1 MANTNKLGKNVSTL
15 NEINSFHVNYLYGR
29 HQFTENDALV
39 TYEDFMTFY
48 NLLNSCTNKKQSQ
61 QQLALKSQQQQLTE
75 GIQKQL
81 QQQQQKEEKNKN
93 QENTRK
99 QFAMSTSQ
107 ECVIQRPPQQ
117 MMEYNRHP
125 EIINRLN
132 QQQQVQ
138 PPINYIHHIHHRPV
152 FIQQQQPQQQHPTLN
167 PEVIKIKNN
176 NRSNSPKYKSIS
188 KIINQ
193 L

>member
-1 MANTNKLGKNVSTL
+1 MM
-15 NEINSFHVNYLYGR
+15 LYS
-29 HQFTENDALV
+29 L
-39 TYEDFMTFY
+39 MKIFY
-48 NLLNSCTNKKQSQ
+48 NLLNSCTNEKQSLQ
-61 QQLALKSQQQQLTE
+61 KLALKSQQQQLTE

-81 QQQQQKEEKNKN
+81 QQQQQQQKEEKNKN
-93 QENTRK
+93 QENLRK
-99 QFAMSTSQ
+99 QLAMSTTQ
-107 ECVIQRPPQQ
+107 ECVVQRPLQQ
-117 MMEYNRHP
+117 KMEYNRHP